1 MFFRKFA
8 LGAAAAFLFAGLSFA
23 QTTAISGS
31 VKGEDGKGL
40 KDAQIKITRTDIKG
54 NYKVKTN
61 KKGEYYYGG
70 LPLGNYN
77 VVLEVNGQDVDTV
90 NGIRTTLG
98 EPRVVDFNLA
108 ELKKRREA
116 LAKAAESG
124 QLTQEQARE
133 LSPEQ
138 RAAIE
143 KQMKERQAQMAKN
156 KELNDAFNAG
166 VAALEAKQFD
176 AAVQSFTK
184 AGELDPKQHVVW
196 ARLADAYMALGRTKT
211 GQEQTDAFN
220 KGVENWAKALELAPN
235 DGGYHNNYALALA
248 TAKKFEQAQAELEK
262 AAQLDPPQAG
272 KYFFNLGALY
282 VNAGQIEPSGAAF
295 KRAIEADPNY
305 AEAYY
310 QYGIYLM
317 SKATTTADGKIVP
330 PEGTTTYFEKYLQLA
345 PNGPNAEGAKAMIA
359 TIQSTVETEYVD
371 PNAKKQQ
378 KKRKK

>member
-1 MFFRKFA
+1 MFFRKMA
-8 LGAAAAFLFAGLSFA
+8 LGAAAAILFAGLSFA
-23 QTTAISGS
+23 QTTAISGT

-40 KDAQIKITRTDIKG
+40 KDALVKITRTDIKG

-70 LPLGNYN
+70 LPLGTYN
-77 VVLEVNGQDVDTV
+77 IVLEVNGQDVDTV
-90 NGIRTTLG
+90 NGVRTGLG
-98 EPRVVDFNLA
+98 EPKVIDFNLA
-108 ELKKRREA
+108 ELKARRAA
-116 LAKAAESG
+116 LTKAAESG

-138 RAAIE
+138 RAALE
-143 KQMKERQAQMAKN
+143 KQMKERQAAMAKN
-156 KELNDAFNAG
+156 KELNDAFNTG
-166 VAALEAKQFD
+166 VAALEAKQYD
-176 AAVQSFTK
+176 TAIQSFTK

-196 ARLADAYMALGRTKT
+196 ARLADAYMALGKTKT
-211 GQEQTDAFN
+211 GQEQTDAYN
-220 KGVENWAKALELAPN
+220 KGVEMWAKALELAPN

-330 PEGTTTYFEKYLQLA
+330 PEGTTGYFEKYLQLA

-359 TIQSTVETEYVD
+359 TVQSTVQTQYVD
-371 PNAKKQQ
+371 PTAKQ
-378 KKRKK
+378 KKGRKK

>member
-1 MFFRKFA
+1 MFFKKMA
-8 LGAAAAFLFAGLSFA
+8 LGAAAAILFAGLSFA

-40 KDAQIKITRTDIKG
+40 KDALIKITRTDIKG

-77 VVLEVNGQDVDTV
+77 IVLEVNGQDVDTV
-90 NGIRTTLG
+90 NGVRTGLG
-98 EPRVVDFNLA
+98 EPKVIDFDLA
-108 ELKKRREA
+108 QLKNKREA
-116 LAKAAESG
+116 LAKAAETG

-138 RAAIE
+138 RAAME
-143 KQMKERQAQMAKN
+143 KQMKERQAAMAKN
-156 KELNDAFNAG
+156 KELNDAFNTG
-166 VAALEAKQFD
+166 VAALEAKQYD
-176 AAVQSFTK
+176 AAIQSFTK

-196 ARLADAYMALGRTKT
+196 ARLADAYMALGKTKT

-220 KGVENWAKALELAPN
+220 KGVETWAKAISLNPT

-248 TAKKFEQAQAELEK
+248 TAKRFEEAQAELEK
-262 AAQLDPPQAG
+262 AAQLDPPAAG

-282 VNAGQIEPSGAAF
+282 VNAGQIEPSGVAF

-330 PEGTTTYFEKYLQLA
+330 PEGTTGYFEKYLQLA

-359 TIQSTVETEYVD
+359 TVQSTISTQYVD
-371 PNAKKQQ
+371 PNAKQ
-378 KKRKK
+378 KKGRKK

>member
-1 MFFRKFA
+1 MFLKRMA
-8 LGAAAAFLFAGLSFA
+8 VAGAAAILFAGLSFA
-23 QTTAISGS
+23 QTTAISGT
-31 VKGEDGKGL
+31 VKGEDGQGL
-40 KDAQIKITRTDIKG
+40 KDALVKITRTDIKG

-70 LPLGNYN
+70 LPLGSYN
-77 VVLEVNGQDVDTV
+77 IVLEVNGADVDQV
-90 NGIRTTLG
+90 NGIRTGLG
-98 EPRVVDFNLA
+98 EPKVVDFNLA
-108 ELKKRREA
+108 DVKARRES

-124 QLTQEQARE
+124 QLTQQQAKE

-166 VAALEAKQFD
+166 VTALEAKQFD
-176 AAVQSFTK
+176 AAIQSFTK

-196 ARLADAYMALGRTKT
+196 ARLADAYMMYGRTKT
-211 GQEQTDAFN
+211 GQEQTDLYN
-220 KGVENWAKALELAPN
+220 KGVETWAKAIELAPN

-248 TAKKFEQAQAELEK
+248 TAKKFAEAQAELEK

-305 AEAYY
+305 AEAHY

-317 SKATTTADGKIVP
+317 
-330 PEGTTTYFEKYLQLA
+330 
-345 PNGPNAEGAKAMIA
+345 
-359 TIQSTVETEYVD
+359 
-371 PNAKKQQ
+371 
-378 KKRKK
+378 R